1 MATAPVYCTHVELKR
16 VFPQVKEFDGK
27 TPVYGW
33 VLELTDWYD
42 SSLDL
47 YYSADCGLVSQLF
60 YDGSEVDKIAYNTI
74 ETTQLDG
81 ALTPSAEVFY
91 VDADHGLAANDIVKI
106 DDEYI
111 RIVSVSDDTITISTP
126 ATNRGIFGTS
136 AQHHLNNAKVYRII
150 DVSADVSDSAS
161 STPVGLSFV
170 YDTHL
175 DLCILIS
182 TSNPSDNLVEAGED
196 FTDLVTQFRTDA
208 SRYLDSKLAPDITS
222 EQRKDKYGNYD
233 YLIVRTTA
241 LIAASFMIKTKD
253 PTSEMATS
261 FMEEVEA
268 SIASLNNG
276 EAALSWQVTSTSSK
290 GVIKEGNIQSS
301 LSLAPVE
308 LKGRY
313 SGTYDLIRIA
323 ITTSG
328 HMGHGKYSVWVKNSE
343 KLGISQGNLVIDD
356 KIINGDFQPLAGG
369 LEVRFSAQIATIAAT
384 EDDWWEVEVYG
395 WQMEVDSS
403 PLKPIK
409 LTRKYR

>member
-1 MATAPVYCTHVELKR
+1 
-16 VFPQVKEFDGK
+16 
-27 TPVYGW
+27 
-33 VLELTDWYD
+33 
-42 SSLDL
+42 
-47 YYSADCGLVSQLF
+47 
-60 YDGSEVDKIAYNTI
+60 
-74 ETTQLDG
+74 
-81 ALTPSAEVFY
+81 
-91 VDADHGLAANDIVKI
+91 
-106 DDEYI
+106 
-111 RIVSVSDDTITISTP
+111 
-126 ATNRGIFGTS
+126 
-136 AQHHLNNAKVYRII
+136 
-150 DVSADVSDSAS
+150 
-161 STPVGLSFV
+161 
-170 YDTHL
+170 
-175 DLCILIS
+175 
-182 TSNPSDNLVEAGED
+182 
-196 FTDLVTQFRTDA
+196 
-208 SRYLDSKLAPDITS
+208 
-222 EQRKDKYGNYD
+222 
-233 YLIVRTTA
+233 
-241 LIAASFMIKTKD
+241 MIKTKD